1 MSSQAAERPGSLLPS
16 VWLFYASLSEQEFAR
31 MTATCVASKIFG
43 DLPAKRSTQAP
54 TEPALHQNL
63 TPLWNVEN
71 CKRYFNS
78 TVTQQ

>member
-1 MSSQAAERPGSLLPS
+1 M
-16 VWLFYASLSEQEFAR
+16 
-31 MTATCVASKIFG
+31 CVASEIFRG
-43 DLPAKRSTQAP
+43 LQAKRSTQAH
-54 TEPALHQNL
+54 TEPALRQNL